1 MEGLHFKKRSADGSA
16 NVSAHKMLGPLSSGS
31 SALLAEELRDG
42 HTNAGRHRLN
52 VGAAYDQ
59 IPTPDQKRNAH
70 IFFFCFIGVYTHT
83 YNLYV

>member
-1 MEGLHFKKRSADGSA
+1 
-16 NVSAHKMLGPLSSGS
+16 MLGPFSSGS
-31 SALLAEELRDG
+31 SALLAGELRDG

-70 IFFFCFIGVYTHT
+70 IYKAKINQFPKERPFVIIGK
-83 YNLYV
+83 NDALF